1 MTGNDRGHYS
11 KKHPGEKEVD
21 PVLVNAVHEKAA
33 DKKITC
39 AAAFKIVE
47 TCGTTANE
55 VGFTLDM
62 LNIRI
67 IRCQMGIFGYEPE
80 KKVVKPME
88 GVPAELEKVI
98 RGKIKD
104 GRITCAIAWEIAK
117 GLNIPKMH
125 VSSACEKLG
134 IKIKPCQLGAF

>member
-1 MTGNDRGHYS
+1 MTGHGRGHYS
-11 KKHPGEKEVD
+11 KKHPGERDID
-21 PVLVNAVHEKAA
+21 PGLAKAVQEKAA

-39 AAAFKIVE
+39 ATAFKIVE

-55 VGFTLDM
+55 VGFTIDM

-88 GVPAELEKVI
+88 GVPEVLESAV

-104 GRITCAIAWEIAK
+104 GRITCTIAWEIAK

-125 VSSACEKLG
+125 VSAACEKLG